1 MIEMLDGEPPNFS
14 DSQIVAM
21 DKIKVNPSPSPAKAE
36 VRRRHCLGHKRLIL
50 FEVGTR
56 DNVLINTRT
65 YAQRARMNL
74 LLYNIILL
82 YIIYYIVI
90 NIYIMF
96 NKYILMIVPTV
107 LAASLL

>member
-36 VRRRHCLGHKRLIL
+36 VRRRHCLGQARLIL

-56 DNVLINTRT
+56 DNVLINART
-65 YAQRARMNL
+65 YAHRARKNL
-74 LLYNIILL
+74 L
-82 YIIYYIVI
+82 
-90 NIYIMF
+90 
-96 NKYILMIVPTV
+96 
-107 LAASLL
+107 